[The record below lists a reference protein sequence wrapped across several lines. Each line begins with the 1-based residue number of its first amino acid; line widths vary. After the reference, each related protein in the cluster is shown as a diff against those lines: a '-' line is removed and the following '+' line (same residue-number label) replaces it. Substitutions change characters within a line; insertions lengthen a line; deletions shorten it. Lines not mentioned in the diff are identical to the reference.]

1 MDEWMTLN
9 DGTQMAGHAVEFNGQ
24 LFLYVRGEMGLAD
37 VFQALIDPESTKNIT
52 GERMGIK
59 TVYKGYRKLTAVK
72 DEGCGLITAVLSKA

>member
-1 MDEWMTLN
+1 MDEWMKLN

-37 VFQALIDPESTKNIT
+37 VFQALVNPESTKKIT

-59 TVYKGYRKLTAVK
+59 TVYRGYKKLTAVR
-72 DEGCGLITAVLSKA
+72 DEGGGLITAVLSKA

>member
-37 VFQALIDPESTKNIT
+37 VFQALIDPERTKKIT
-52 GERMGIK
+52 AERFGVK
-59 TVYKGYRKLTAVK
+59 TIYRGYKKLTAVR
-72 DEGCGLITAVLSKA
+72 DEGGGLITAVLNKA